1 MKRQG
6 PKDSLGWLGPIV
18 KKEEHTLD
26 ILPTQCLCYL
36 LYSTQ
41 QPEHEIDY
49 TTVPMEKIP
58 RMLAIIRSHFS
69 AASGAPTIEILEF
82 FISRLGD
89 SSRVKRDMAQKSLA
103 LIFSGIHYNAKTPE
117 QHSTN
122 SQMEEDFEEEVIES
136 SGAIEAST
144 NNASNNTSASQSPL
158 PTTPILMSGGMS
170 MSRTCRVLTNMTVA
184 PATAKLDWLNKLDM
198 LQWFKLSKEIVS
210 DLLLAALVHETDI
223 ETIFNYL
230 LFIYEHKD
238 GEHLPVAMV

>member
-1 MKRQG
+1 MIYSPLQPARRPPPNIIERLQTIEKEFHIGHLLCSSRDPGTFACHSSPLVSYLTKHLDFLVDIMKRQG

-49 TTVPMEKIP
+49 TTVPMEKLP
-58 RMLAIIRSHFS
+58 HMLTIIRSHFS

-103 LIFSGIHYNAKTPE
+103 LIFSGIHYNARTPE

-136 SGAIEAST
+136 SGAIDTNNLST
-144 NNASNNTSASQSPL
+144 NNSAQLSLLYQ
-158 PTTPILMSGGMS
+158 T
-170 MSRTCRVLTNMTVA
+170 RQCRSA
-184 PATAKLDWLNKLDM
+184 
-198 LQWFKLSKEIVS
+198 EVS
-210 DLLLAALVHETDI
+210 
-223 ETIFNYL
+223 
-230 LFIYEHKD
+230 
-238 GEHLPVAMV
+238 

>member
-49 TTVPMEKIP
+49 TTVPMEKLP
-58 RMLAIIRSHFS
+58 HMLTIIRSHFS

-117 QHSTN
+117 QHSRTHKWKRI
-122 SQMEEDFEEEVIES
+122 SRKKSLRAVEQ
-136 SGAIEAST
+136 ST
-144 NNASNNTSASQSPL
+144 QT
-158 PTTPILMSGGMS
+158 
-170 MSRTCRVLTNMTVA
+170 TCRQTMA
-184 PATAKLDWLNKLDM
+184 
-198 LQWFKLSKEIVS
+198 QLSLLYQTRQCRSAEVS
-210 DLLLAALVHETDI
+210 
-223 ETIFNYL
+223 
-230 LFIYEHKD
+230 
-238 GEHLPVAMV
+238 

>member
-49 TTVPMEKIP
+49 TTVPMEKLP
-58 RMLAIIRSHFS
+58 HMLTIIRSHFS

-136 SGAIEAST
+136 SGAIDTNNLST
-144 NNASNNTSASQSPL
+144 NNGTAQSPL
-158 PTTPILMSGGMS
+158 PNTPMSLSGGKL
-170 MSRTCRVLTNMTVA
+170 RIPTVWTLINVVLA

-198 LQWFKLSKEIVS
+198 LQWFKLSKEIVC
-210 DLLLAALVHETDI
+210 DLLLAALVQETEI

-238 GEHLPVAMV
+238 GEHLSMAMVG